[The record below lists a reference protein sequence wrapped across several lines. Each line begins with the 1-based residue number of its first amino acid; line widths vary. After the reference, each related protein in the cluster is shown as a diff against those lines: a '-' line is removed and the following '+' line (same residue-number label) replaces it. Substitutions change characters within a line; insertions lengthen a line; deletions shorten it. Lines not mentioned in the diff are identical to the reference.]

1 MDQLDALL
9 DAADY
14 NTVSERRTMARD
26 GLVTTLS
33 PCETVP
39 GMYPTFVLP

>member
-14 NTVSERRTMARD
+14 NTVSEQARD
-26 GLVTTLS
+26 GHVTAFS

-39 GMYPTFVLP
+39 GMYPSFVLP